1 MKTRRV
7 KLSDDKLVAGDQ
19 TGVSSTRARAKDIM
33 TNASNPLYTKYQEGD
48 AEVVDQVRRM
58 LTSA

>member
-1 MKTRRV
+1 
-7 KLSDDKLVAGDQ
+7 
-19 TGVSSTRARAKDIM
+19 M
-33 TNASNPLYTKYQEGD
+33 TNQSNPLYTKYQEGD